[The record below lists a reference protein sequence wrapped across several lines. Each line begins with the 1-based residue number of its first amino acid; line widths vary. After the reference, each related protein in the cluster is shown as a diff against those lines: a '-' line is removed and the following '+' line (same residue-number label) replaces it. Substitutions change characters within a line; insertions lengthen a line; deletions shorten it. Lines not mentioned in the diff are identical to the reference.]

1 MPTSTKNTR
10 FLALRP
16 PRTSKN
22 KVFRYETTQNLVK
35 CEVFVSRPSPNKTPA
50 PKVSYP
56 QKLLDADCP
65 PLGLSP
71 GHACDALIDWQGG
84 AAYHEPR
91 GNSNQQL
98 IVNHNVLAPA
108 PIQIG
113 SAYILLFV
121 VEVQQHHAMRTF
133 VSGATG
139 PDKICR
145 RTLSGWATMFAS
157 E

>member
-1 MPTSTKNTR
+1 MGAQEKKDAHAREVDFQPSSHSETCLIKFRLGALLNWTQLDRHVRLHDFGGNTKR
-10 FLALRP
+10 R
-16 PRTSKN
+16 
-22 KVFRYETTQNLVK
+22 
-35 CEVFVSRPSPNKTPA
+35 
-50 PKVSYP
+50 
-56 QKLLDADCP
+56 
-65 PLGLSP
+65 
-71 GHACDALIDWQGG
+71 
-84 AAYHEPR
+84 EPH